1 MKNGV
6 KVNLFAWIA
15 AVVVLAA
22 AVPINLIFSKVDV
35 KVDVTPYNA
44 FTLSDSAE
52 KTLGSIKKPVDM
64 YVLYKLDAL
73 YEGFSLGDTGYTM
86 ADMFVKTIR
95 LMGEYENI
103 TLHDVDVVK
112 DPDFIKELDPEGYM
126 NLQSTDIVLK
136 SGDNI
141 RRIPFNTL
149 FVTNG
154 ETGNVE
160 FYGENYIIGAIDYL
174 QTGKTPTI
182 YFTTGHD
189 EKSIDDYSF
198 LREQFRSQNYEM
210 EPIDISLNG
219 SIPDDATTIVVAAP
233 KKDLT
238 DAETEIISSYLDEGG
253 NICMLMS
260 PFEGKFRYKNIEKI
274 MAQYNIAMD
283 YNKVF
288 ETVTGYHAQNNKY
301 ILMCEFFDTEINQ
314 GLIQTQGETAL
325 YMPPSR
331 SFYSTESE
339 DHESN
344 MTVEPLIQTFNTADS
359 EILGGTSQDIQPP
372 GGVLYLAA
380 HAEDPDRNNSK
391 LFVSGSADIISDA
404 VSQNEVFAM
413 TPYIFLTNISWMDE
427 VNSEITYPIHI
438 QATDYITIP
447 DEKTGNVILV
457 IMIAFPILI
466 SITGVVIW
474 ARRRNA

>member
-6 KVNLFAWIA
+6 KVNLFAWVA
-15 AVVVLAA
+15 AVAVLAA

-52 KTLGSIKKPVDM
+52 KTLESITEPVDM
-64 YVLYKLDAL
+64 YVLYKLDNL
-73 YEGFSLGDTGYTM
+73 YDGFSLGDVGYTM
-86 ADMFVKTIR
+86 ADMFVKTVR
-95 LMGEYENI
+95 MMGKYDNI
-103 TLHDVDVVK
+103 TLHDVDVIQ

-136 SGDNI
+136 SGNNI

-160 FYGENYIIGAIDYL
+160 FYGENYIMGAIDYL

-189 EKSIDDYSF
+189 EKSIDDYTN
-198 LREQFRSQNYEM
+198 LREKLKSQNYEM
-210 EPIDISLNG
+210 KPIDISDTG

-238 DAETEIISSYLDEGG
+238 DNETEIISSYLDNGG

-260 PFEGKFRYKNIEKI
+260 PYEGKFTYKNIEKI
-274 MAQYNIAMD
+274 MGQYNIAMD
-283 YNKVF
+283 YNKVY
-288 ETVTGYHAQNNKY
+288 ETVSGYHAQNNKY
-301 ILMCEFFDTEINQ
+301 ITMCEFFDTDINQ
-314 GLIQTQGETAL
+314 GLIQTQDVDL

-331 SFYSTESE
+331 SFYSTETDEKKS
-339 DHESN
+339 D
-344 MTVEPLIQTFNTADS
+344 MTVEPLIQTYNTASS
-359 EILGGTSQDIQPP
+359 EICGGTSQDIQPP

-380 HAEDPDRNNSK
+380 HAENPDRNNSK
-391 LFVSGSADIISDA
+391 LFVSGTADIISDA
-404 VSQNEVFAM
+404 VSENEVFAM
-413 TPYIFLTNISWMDE
+413 TPYTFLTNISWMDE
-427 VNSEITYPIHI
+427 VNSEMLYPIHI

-447 DEKTGNVILV
+447 NEKTGNIILV

-466 SITGVVIW
+466 SITGVIIW